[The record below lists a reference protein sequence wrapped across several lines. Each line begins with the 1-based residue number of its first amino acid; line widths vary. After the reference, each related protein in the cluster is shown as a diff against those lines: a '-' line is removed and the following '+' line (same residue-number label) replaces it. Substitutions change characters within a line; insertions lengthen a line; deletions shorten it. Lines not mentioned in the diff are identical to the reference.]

1 MNDSL
6 NLMKIFARWI
16 EKEIGCKAVISP
28 TNNPAPKGEHIA
40 IAMTNIRQEGDPF
53 IPPPKRSAEDKH
65 YIAYM
70 YVAQVQFY
78 EVEGNGN
85 SIRKLRNSF
94 HSDRFDDFVAEQTK
108 DDSLDFGFSIWNI
121 GDIVDNGTQDGT
133 YYIPQKTLT
142 IDFQFYDYE
151 ESSVEN
157 MQSVTMDLNKHSLT
171 IEV

>member
-6 NLMKIFARWI
+6 KLMKIFARWI
-16 EKEIGCKAVISP
+16 EKEIGLEAVIGP

-78 EVEGNGN
+78 EVEGNGS

-94 HSDRFDDFVAEQTK
+94 HSDRFDDFVAKQTK
-108 DDSLDFGFSIWNI
+108 DDSLDFGFSIWSI

-133 YYIPQKTLT
+133 YYISQKTLVV
-142 IDFQFYDYE
+142 DFQFYDYE
-151 ESSVEN
+151 ESTAEN
-157 MQSVTMDLNKHSLT
+157 MQSVTMELNNKTLT